1 MPSFDADHWQ
11 ARLDELRA
19 VHHVPGAALAVLAGG
34 TIHELASGVLHR
46 GTGVEVTTD
55 SVFQSGSIAKVY
67 TATLVMQLIDS
78 GDLRLDSRVVDVLP
92 DFAVADDEVTESVTI
107 GRLLSHTSGIAGD
120 FTLDTGRGD
129 DCLARY
135 VEACANVGQDCPP
148 GTVISYSS
156 TGYAIL
162 GRIVEVV
169 TGQTWDEALRDR
181 LLVPLGLE
189 HSMTLPEEALRFRVA
204 MGHLGG
210 PGTDPE
216 PAPEWDMLP
225 RSAGPY
231 GRVMVTAA
239 DVVRFARMHLD
250 GGTAPDGTRVLSAE
264 SAATMRRRAA
274 DCLDGWSFMADGWG
288 HGWPLYDWDGVA
300 GYGHDGAAVGQFSY
314 LRVVPGS
321 GVVAALLTN
330 GGGATELFVDL
341 FQELLGE
348 LAGVRM
354 PGAFAPAAEPPAV
367 DVSALAGT
375 YEREGVRLTIG
386 ERDGV
391 PHLRLELTGG
401 MAKYS
406 PPIETDLVAVS
417 DTVLAMPAIGPVSA
431 PWLPLVFG
439 TLPDGTPYVYFGMR
453 AAPKTSPAAPVNTTV
468 TPAATGSR

>member
-1 MPSFDADHWQ
+1 MPSSPFDADRWQ
-11 ARLDELRA
+11 ARLDALRA
-19 VHHVPGAALAVLAGG
+19 AHHVPGAALAVLAGG
-34 TIHELASGVLHR
+34 RIHELASGVLHR

-67 TATLVMQLIDS
+67 TATLVMQLVDS
-78 GDLRLDSRVVDVLP
+78 GELRLDTRVADVLP
-92 DFAVADDEVTESVTI
+92 GFAVAEDEVTKSVTI

-120 FTLDTGRGD
+120 FTHDTGRGD

-135 VEACANVGQDCPP
+135 VAACADVGQDCPP
-148 GTVISYSS
+148 GTVISYCS

-162 GRIVEVV
+162 GRVVEVV
-169 TGQTWDEALRDR
+169 TGRTWDDALRDR
-181 LLVPLGLE
+181 LLAPLGLE

-204 MGHLGG
+204 MGHLGELG
-210 PGTDPE
+210 ADPD
-216 PAPEWDMLP
+216 PAPAWDMLP

-231 GRVMVTAA
+231 GRVLITAA

-264 SAATMRRRAA
+264 SAATMRRRVAGCP
-274 DCLDGWSFMADGWG
+274 DRWSFMADGWG
-288 HGWPLYDWDGVA
+288 HGWALYDWDGVA

-330 GGGATELFVDL
+330 GGGATGLFVDL

-354 PGAFAPAAEPPAV
+354 PDAFAPAPEPRRPV
-367 DVSALAGT
+367 DVAGLAGT

-391 PHLRLELTGG
+391 PRLRLQLTGG
-401 MAKYS
+401 MAAYS
-406 PPIETDLVAVS
+406 PPIETDLVPVS
-417 DTVLAMPAIGPVSA
+417 DTVLAMPGLGPVSA

-453 AAPKTSPAAPVNTTV
+453 ATPKVAVSTA
-468 TPAATGSR
+468 

>member
-1 MPSFDADHWQ
+1 MSSSPFDADRWQ

-19 VHHVPGAALAVLAGG
+19 AHHVPGAALAVLSGG
-34 TIHELASGVLHR
+34 RIHELASGVLHR
-46 GTGVEVTTD
+46 GTGVEVSTD

-67 TATLVMQLIDS
+67 TATLVMQLVDS
-78 GDLRLDSRVVDVLP
+78 GELRLDTRVADVLP
-92 DFAVADDEVTESVTI
+92 GFAVADDEVTKSVTI

-120 FTLDTGRGD
+120 FTHDTGRGD

-135 VEACANVGQDCPP
+135 VEACATVGQDCPP
-148 GTVISYSS
+148 GTVVSYCS

-162 GRIVEVV
+162 GRIVEVI

-181 LLVPLGLE
+181 LLAPLGLE

-204 MGHLGG
+204 MSHLGELG
-210 PGTDPE
+210 SDPE
-216 PAPEWDMLP
+216 PAPVWDMLP

-231 GRVMVTAA
+231 GRVLVTAA

-250 GGTAPDGTRVLSAE
+250 GGVAPDGRRVLSAG
-264 SAATMRRRAA
+264 SAAAMRRRVVG
-274 DCLDGWSFMADGWG
+274 CLDGWTFMASGWG
-288 HGWPLYDWDGVA
+288 HGWALYDWDGVA
-300 GYGHDGAAVGQFSY
+300 GYGHDGASGGQFSY

-330 GGGATELFVDL
+330 GGGATGLFVDL

-354 PGAFAPAAEPPAV
+354 PDAFAPAARPRPV
-367 DVSALAGT
+367 DVAALAGT
-375 YEREGVRLTIG
+375 YEREGVRITIG
-386 ERDGV
+386 ERDGA
-391 PHLRLELTGG
+391 PRLRLRLTGG
-401 MAKYS
+401 MADYS

-417 DTVLAMPAIGPVSA
+417 GTVLAMPGLGPVSA

-439 TLPDGTPYVYFGMR
+439 TFPDGTPYVYFGMR
-453 AAPKTSPAAPVNTTV
+453 AAPKIT
-468 TPAATGSR
+468 